1 MYKSLEN
8 AIRGVFTEE
17 KADMGD
23 VQDLLRKTLEKE
35 GGAAGLGAL
44 EKACD
49 EKGHKG
55 VNVKDVLS
63 KMPDVA
69 LHKHGDYYLKEN
81 MAKKCGEGEYWCNKD
96 QKCKPIPPG
105 MKVDKDGIL
114 MKEEPSG
121 DCKCTTEE
129 CDCNEPICV
138 TCGKERDVVREAS
151 DDHIIMQLRKAQD
164 VRGNKEI
171 KFRRG
176 SAKVDPR
183 HIDKILKLHNHP
195 GMKPNDKR
203 KLRIMISKSPQ
214 DLAKVAKGIRE
225 DTTTLNYIDYNVK
238 TISEEFILSESVKL
252 DRYKKANRGKSPN
265 PRQVSMYAFTTK
277 KSGDPKDKEMT
288 IIDKPMKLAD
298 AGKEAMKKLRSKN
311 VYVMENLEEIAPA
324 VAAVARAAAPAI
336 AKAVVKKASG
346 SSNNEEKED
355 EVKPHMMY
363 DPKTGKG
370 VMAKDKADHER
381 LAKKGYVHDKPE
393 VKEKF
398 ANAAQQAAVMAKL
411 KKDGKYK
418 EKNEAYDEPQGQAK
432 RMSSPLQKARM
443 DKEKADRDR
452 DGKLKAGIGAMK
464 KAGNAKADA
473 EKDDMSK
480 RLQSREKEKRQR
492 ELAKKSREKG
502 EYDKAKAH
510 DDLARKD
517 ANESVKTRL
526 DKIIEYALKKEVKS
540 APKGY
545 HFTKSGQLKKGD
557 ADVDGDGGE
566 KLRSDPLDK
575 RRKKIPPLPENDK

>member
-8 AIRGVFTEE
+8 AIRGVFVEE

-23 VQDLLRKTLEKE
+23 VKDLLRKTLEKE

-44 EKACD
+44 KKACD

-69 LHKHGDYYLKEN
+69 LHKHGDYYLKES
-81 MAKKCGEGEYWCNKD
+81 MATKCGEGEYWCNKD

-114 MKEEPSG
+114 MKENLSEGCNNP
-121 DCKCTTEE
+121 DCQCNED
-129 CDCNEPICV
+129 CDCEDCD
-138 TCGKERDVVREAS
+138 CGSSGENITEAS

-277 KSGDPKDKEMT
+277 ASGDPKDKEMT

-298 AGKEAMKKLRSKN
+298 AGKEAMKRLRSKN
-311 VYVMENLEEIAPA
+311 VYVMEA
-324 VAAVARAAAPAI
+324 
-336 AKAVVKKASG
+336 
-346 SSNNEEKED
+346 D

-370 VMAKDKADHER
+370 VMAKDKADHIR
-381 LAKKGYVHDKPE
+381 LGKKGYVHDKPD

-398 ANAAQQAAVMAKL
+398 ANAAQQAAAMAAIKAKPGYY
-411 KKDGKYK
+411 KKP
-418 EKNEAYDEPQGQAK
+418 KNEATIPDGQTAMTQRPK
-432 RMSSPLQKARM
+432 LTKGDSEKMSMIQKMMA
-443 DKEKADRDR
+443 
-452 DGKLKAGIGAMK
+452 
-464 KAGNAKADA
+464 
-473 EKDDMSK
+473 
-480 RLQSREKEKRQR
+480 REKEKRQR
-492 ELAKKSREKG
+492 ELAKKAREKG

-517 ANESVKTRL
+517 ANEELKPDDNRAKAIKRHSAALQNAQAAKKAATTNDQMVKAMNSIAFHQKALRKAMHSESTRL

-545 HFTKSGQLKKGD
+545 HFTRSGQLKKGD

-566 KLRSDPLDK
+566 KLRSDPIDK
-575 RRKKIPPLPENDK
+575 SRKKIPPLPENDK

>member
-44 EKACD
+44 EKAVKD
-49 EKGHKG
+49 HKG

-63 KMPDVA
+63 KMSDVA
-69 LHKHGDYYLKEN
+69 LHKHGDYYLKE
-81 MAKKCGEGEYWCNKD
+81 AA
-96 QKCKPIPPG
+96 
-105 MKVDKDGIL
+105 
-114 MKEEPSG
+114 SG
-121 DCKCTTEE
+121 DCECTTEE

-138 TCGKERDVVREAS
+138 TCGKERDVVREGS

-214 DLAKVAKGIRE
+214 DLAKVAKGIKE

-238 TISEEFILSESVKL
+238 TISEEFILSEAVKL
-252 DRYKKANRGKSPN
+252 DRFKKANRGKGPN

-298 AGKEAMKKLRSKN
+298 AGKEAMKKLKSKT
-311 VYVMENLEEIAPA
+311 VYVMEA
-324 VAAVARAAAPAI
+324 
-336 AKAVVKKASG
+336 
-346 SSNNEEKED
+346 D

-480 RLQSREKEKRQR
+480 RLQSREKEKRQHDLATKSR
-492 ELAKKSREKG
+492 QKGDLEKAKK
-502 EYDKAKAH
+502 H
-510 DDLARKD
+510 DDIARK
-517 ANESVKTRL
+517 AVNEKTRL

>member
-1 MYKSLEN
+1 MEKKMYKSLEN
-8 AIRGVFTEE
+8 AIRGVFVEE

-23 VQDLLRKTLEKE
+23 VKDLLRKTLEKE

-44 EKACD
+44 KKACD

-69 LHKHGDYYLKEN
+69 LHKHGDYYLKES
-81 MAKKCGEGEYWCNKD
+81 MATKCGEGEYWCNKD

-114 MKEEPSG
+114 MKENLSEGCNNP
-121 DCKCTTEE
+121 DCQCNED
-129 CDCNEPICV
+129 CDCEDCD
-138 TCGKERDVVREAS
+138 CGSSGENITEAS

-277 KSGDPKDKEMT
+277 ASGDPKDKEMT

-298 AGKEAMKKLRSKN
+298 AGKEAMKRLRSKN
-311 VYVMENLEEIAPA
+311 VYVMEA
-324 VAAVARAAAPAI
+324 
-336 AKAVVKKASG
+336 
-346 SSNNEEKED
+346 D

-370 VMAKDKADHER
+370 VMAKDKADHIR
-381 LAKKGYVHDKPE
+381 LGKKGYVHDKPD

-398 ANAAQQAAVMAKL
+398 ANAAQQAAAMAAIKAKPGYY
-411 KKDGKYK
+411 KKP
-418 EKNEAYDEPQGQAK
+418 KNEATIPDGQTAMTQRPK
-432 RMSSPLQKARM
+432 LTKGDSEKMSMIQKMMA
-443 DKEKADRDR
+443 
-452 DGKLKAGIGAMK
+452 
-464 KAGNAKADA
+464 
-473 EKDDMSK
+473 
-480 RLQSREKEKRQR
+480 REKEKRQR
-492 ELAKKSREKG
+492 ELAKKAREKG
-502 EYDKAKAH
+502 EYAKAKAH

-517 ANESVKTRL
+517 ANESAVIDRV
-526 DKIIEYALKKEVKS
+526 IEYALRERFGGVVDPKKFDVYKKFIKKNKIDEPTVRMIMDNPKDNESKRMMRDKNIAQAVSLRKASIKEVKS

-545 HFTKSGQLKKGD
+545 HFTRSGQLKKGD

>member
-63 KMPDVA
+63 KMSDVA
-69 LHKHGDYYLKEN
+69 LHKHGDYYLKES

-96 QKCKPIPPG
+96 QKCKPIPQG

-121 DCKCTTEE
+121 DCECTTEE
-129 CDCNEPICV
+129 CDCNEPVCV

-203 KLRIMISKSPQ
+203 KLRIMIAKSPQ

-252 DRYKKANRGKSPN
+252 DRFKKANRGKSPN

-277 KSGDPKDKEMT
+277 ASGDPKDKEMT

-324 VAAVARAAAPAI
+324 IAAVARAAAPAI

-346 SSNNEEKED
+346 SNNEEKED

-381 LAKKGYVHDKPE
+381 LGKKGYVHDKPE

-418 EKNEAYDEPQGQAK
+418 EKNEAYNEPQGQAK
-432 RMSSPLQKARM
+432 SMSSPLQKARL

-452 DGKLKAGIGAMK
+452 DGKLNHSSAQRHSAALQKAQAAKRAATTNDQMTKAMNAIDFHT
-464 KAGNAKADA
+464 KAL
-473 EKDDMSK
+473 
-480 RLQSREKEKRQR
+480 R
-492 ELAKKSREKG
+492 KSMHE
-502 EYDKAKAH
+502 
-510 DDLARKD
+510 
-517 ANESVKTRL
+517 TRL
-526 DKIIEYALKKEVKS
+526 DRIIEYALKKEVKS

-557 ADVDGDGGE
+557 ADVDGDGGP

-575 RRKKIPPLPENDK
+575 QRKKIPPLPENDK